1 MANRNGCGDRDR
13 WARLRFAV
21 VGPLLAS
28 PPPAGRLRAELER
41 LSQQHWEHPCGEGPV
56 RFSASTIER
65 WFYRARAAHQDP
77 VGALRARPRTD
88 AGRVRAMS
96 AALIAEL
103 REQYRGHPSW
113 SAQLHHDNL
122 QVRVD
127 ADPSLGSMPSYA
139 TLTRVMRSLGL
150 VRRRRGRPVPHEPER
165 TAAEAREVLSY
176 EVSRSHALWH
186 ADMHHGKRRVLTAAG
201 EWKTPILLGF
211 LDDHSRLGCH
221 LQWYLAETAEVFVH
235 GLCQAFMK
243 RGLPRALMTDNGAAM
258 TAGEVEEG
266 LHRLGIVHAKTMA
279 YSPYQNGKCEV
290 WWNAAE
296 RRLMAML
303 EGVEPLTLDTLNHAT
318 IAWLERD
325 YHRRVHRELATTP
338 LKRLLN
344 SDDASRPCPDAGA
357 LRAAF
362 RIPVKRTLRRSDA
375 TVSVEGVRYQ
385 VPKPWRHLRELTLR
399 VARWDL
405 SSVDLVDARSGERL
419 CTLYPV
425 DKRRNAEGVRRR
437 TEPGDD
443 EGGTSAPA
451 VAHQPAPLL
460 QRILDEQAASG
471 MLPAWVPHSE
481 HPERE
486 DDDPH
491 GDC

>member
-1 MANRNGCGDRDR
+1 MGTSNARGER

-28 PPPAGRLRAELER
+28 PPPKGRLRAELER
-41 LSQQHWEHPCGEGPV
+41 LAQQHWAHPCGTGTL

-65 WFYRARAAHQDP
+65 WYYQARAAHQDP
-77 VGALRARPRTD
+77 VKALRPRPRTD

-96 AALIAEL
+96 ATLIAAL
-103 REQYRGHPSW
+103 REQYRSHPSW
-113 SAQLHHDNL
+113 SVQLHHDNP
-122 QVRVD
+122 QARVD
-127 ADPSLGSMPSYA
+127 ADPSLGPMPSYA
-139 TLTRVMRSLGL
+139 TVVRVMRSLGW
-150 VRRRRGRPVPHEPER
+150 VRKRRRSSCEPEAKP
-165 TAAEAREVLSY
+165 TAEPREVLSY
-176 EVSRSHALWH
+176 EVQRSHALWH
-186 ADMHHGKRRVLTAAG
+186 GDFHHAKRRVLTAAG

-235 GLCQAFMK
+235 GLSQAFMK
-243 RGLPRALMTDNGAAM
+243 RGLPRSLMTDNGAAM

-290 WWNAAE
+290 WWNAVE
-296 RRLMAML
+296 HRLMAML
-303 EGVEPLTLDTLNHAT
+303 EGVEPLTLDTLNNAT

-362 RIPVKRTLRRSDA
+362 RITVTRTLRRSDA

-385 VPKPWRHLRELTLR
+385 VPKPWRHLRELSLR
-399 VARWDL
+399 VARWNL
-405 SSVDLVDARSGERL
+405 ASVDLVATD
-419 CTLYPV
+419 
-425 DKRRNAEGVRRR
+425 
-437 TEPGDD
+437 
-443 EGGTSAPA
+443 
-451 VAHQPAPLL
+451 
-460 QRILDEQAASG
+460 
-471 MLPAWVPHSE
+471 HSY
-481 HPERE
+481 
-486 DDDPH
+486 
-491 GDC
+491 GAGS